1 MFGSHFTFR
10 VHVQLPLLRFDA
22 IYALAVATVQDL
34 KERNTSCTKYRAK
47 TQALEENYRLSFTK
61 FGPVSSTGK
70 VVQSTK
76 VAIAKRKR
84 EDDERE
90 RAKRRESL
98 IFRTNL
104 ERMVAGMGNNLA
116 PIPYRVRW
124 AGMSDR
130 AAKSVHRK
138 LDLEEETCGKHDGD
152 KLPGTVSHWCF
163 NSLARRRITT
173 RWWSTHNPKQ

>member
-1 MFGSHFTFR
+1 MLSVYKVYKISARLR
-10 VHVQLPLLRFDA
+10 VYKYLATLLIA
-22 IYALAVATVQDL
+22 AMTPPVIQDL
-34 KERNTSCTKYRAK
+34 IERNTSCTKYRAK

-70 VVQSTK
+70 VAQSTK

-84 EDDERE
+84 EDEERE

-104 ERMVAGMGNNLA
+104 ERMAGMGNNLA

-124 AGMSDR
+124 ARMSDR
-130 AAKSVHRK
+130 AAKSVQRK
-138 LDLEEETCGKHDGD
+138 LDLEEETCGMHDGD
-152 KLPGTVSHWCF
+152 KLPGRVSHWCF
-163 NSLARRRITT
+163 SSVARRIT
-173 RWWSTHNPKQ
+173 RWWWSNPKQ